1 MNILTR
7 ITYCAFVALISQSF
21 LSLQLQAQEDDA
33 AAPPRC
39 HGGEIG
45 YSSGAD
51 ASSYVVGLRPLVAVL
66 RHSRLSFSSVLNDW
80 CEPELPFNFHSRKIL
95 I

>member
-1 MNILTR
+1 MLTTTLNGRAKKQTVETAMNILTR

-51 ASSYVVGLRPLVAVL
+51 ASSYVVGLRPLVAE
-66 RHSRLSFSSVLNDW
+66 SG
-80 CEPELPFNFHSRKIL
+80 P
-95 I
+95 

>member
-51 ASSYVVGLRPLVAVL
+51 ASSYVVGLRPLLAVSIRSL
-66 RHSRLSFSSVLNDW
+66 RIKFGNLNDR
-80 CEPELPFNFHSRKIL
+80 FR
-95 I
+95 